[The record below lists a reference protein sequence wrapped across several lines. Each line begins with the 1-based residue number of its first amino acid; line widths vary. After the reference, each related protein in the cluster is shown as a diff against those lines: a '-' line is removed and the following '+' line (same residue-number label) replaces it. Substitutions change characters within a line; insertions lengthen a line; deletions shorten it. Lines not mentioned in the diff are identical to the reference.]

1 MSGPISE
8 SAAGA
13 PSYKFGA
20 GASSYWII
28 AILITLSAWALSAWL
43 YPGLPDRVPTH
54 WNIQGKVDGWGDKWW
69 ATFLMPGIMVLMLVL
84 FVFLPAL
91 SPKHFEVSSFRSTYL
106 YIMVVMTAMF
116 AYLNGVILL
125 ATWQEVNGGNK
136 FIDIG
141 RAMLGGMFLFFALLG
156 NVMGKVRK
164 NFYIGFRLPWTLASD
179 RVWNDTH
186 RLAAWLMVGGGIVGF
201 LLVVAG
207 LPLPWLIGVLLV
219 TFLIPAVYSFVHYKT
234 LERQGAL

>member
-1 MSGPISE
+1 
-8 SAAGA
+8 
-13 PSYKFGA
+13 
-20 GASSYWII
+20 
-28 AILITLSAWALSAWL
+28 
-43 YPGLPDRVPTH
+43 VPTH

-69 ATFLMPGIMVLMLVL
+69 ATFLMPGIMVLMLIL

-91 SPKHFEVSSFRSTYL
+91 SPRHFEVDNFRSTYL
-106 YIMVVMTAMF
+106 YIMVVMTALF

-141 RAMLGGMFLFFALLG
+141 RAMIGGMFLFFALLG

-186 RLAAWLMVGGGIVGF
+186 RLAAWLMVAGGIVGF
-201 LLVVAG
+201 LLVLAG

-219 TFLIPAVYSFVHYKT
+219 TFLIPAVYSFVHYKA